1 MQKLL
6 TDTHAYKLLAGEIKQ
21 NRFSHAYLLQMDD
34 KRNLRNTLKLF
45 AKLFF
50 SNMQESN
57 RENVFR
63 RIDEENFSDC
73 LFFPDPD
80 KKFMVDDAERLAEES
95 LLNPVESDKK
105 VFVVCDFA
113 DANAVSQ
120 NKLLK
125 LLEEPPQNVVFLL
138 GTTSAYSVL
147 STVLSRVEKLEI
159 PPFSEKQI
167 CNALARIYPDG
178 YTSRDFELCAAA
190 CGGSLGR
197 AQDMLEGGEHKQLVE
212 DAFALCLSTGATLP
226 PIIKKIGETKRKTE
240 LLFLLRLIFR
250 DGAVL
255 KTGQSKEYLLLRSES
270 ERLLQMKEK
279 YTLHALLFAQKRF
292 SDAELH
298 TAFNGV
304 FSQCLEVTLSE
315 ILLQNAKDKRRQK
328 S

>member
-1 MQKLL
+1 MQRLL
-6 TDTHAYKLLAGEIKQ
+6 TDTHAYKLLSGEMKQ
-21 NRFSHAYLLQMDD
+21 HRFSHAYLLQMDD

-50 SNMQESN
+50 TNIEQSK

-73 LFFPDPD
+73 LFFPDAD
-80 KKFMVDDAERLAEES
+80 KKFMVDDAERLTEES

-125 LLEEPPQNVVFLL
+125 LLEEPPKNVVFLL

-147 STVLSRVEKLEI
+147 PTVLSRVEKLEI
-159 PPFSEKQI
+159 PPFSEKEI
-167 CNALARIYPDG
+167 CNTLGRLYPER
-178 YTSRDFELCAAA
+178 YTARDFELCAAA

-197 AQDMLEGGEHKQLVE
+197 AQEMLEGGEHKQLVE
-212 DAFALCLSTGATLP
+212 DAFSLCLSTGATLP
-226 PIIKKIGETKRKTE
+226 PLIKKIGETKRKTE

-250 DGAVL
+250 DGAVM
-255 KTGQSKEYLLLRSES
+255 KTGQSDNFLLLRSEK
-270 ERLLQMKEK
+270 ERLLQVQEK
-279 YTLHALLFAQKRF
+279 YTMHALLFAQKRL

-304 FSQCLEVTLSE
+304 FSQCLEITLSE